1 MMILPMITY
10 SGMIKLLLSN
20 TQFAK
25 YTSIE
30 NCARDVNENENEKRI
45 PQLEN
50 ILKKKACMTVRKC
63 LENDMCINFQ
73 GYF

>member
-1 MMILPMITY
+1 
-10 SGMIKLLLSN
+10 MIKLLLSN

-50 ILKKKACMTVRKC
+50 ILKKKACIPVKKRARLWLVTSS
-63 LENDMCINFQ
+63 INEMQ
-73 GYF
+73 